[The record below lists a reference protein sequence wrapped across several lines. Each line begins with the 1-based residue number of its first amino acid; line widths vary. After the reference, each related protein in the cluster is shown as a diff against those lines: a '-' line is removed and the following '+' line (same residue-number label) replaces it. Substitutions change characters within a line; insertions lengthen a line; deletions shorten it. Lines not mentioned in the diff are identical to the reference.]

1 MSSGPLRVV
10 VLGDSLSVGV
20 GDPDPALP
28 LLAGVLGRLHGWP
41 HHLAGL
47 ADGLGAPVELH
58 VLARTGSRT
67 ARVRHEQLGA
77 ALALRPDVATWF
89 TGVNDVF
96 SPSFDADAFEA
107 DYRAGVEA
115 LVAGTRSAVLALG
128 LHDVAAGPPLR
139 PSVSRRVRSATA
151 VADEVV
157 RRVSDGAG
165 AHRLDPDRLGLDL
178 RSGRPVRDGVLSLD
192 RLHPGRAGHV
202 HLARAVAG
210 VLQARGLLPPGALPG
225 VPEPGPGARL
235 GAHASHVLWCARY
248 GPGPLLRGRMADT
261 GGMASR
267 SRRPGRLSK
276 WQRAALAADEDERSR
291 SLPAVDAVE
300 HHRDGPWVV
309 RRISGSTSTKPY
321 TCPGCGQPVPPGT
334 PHVVAWPQERPL
346 LEREAAAARRHWHS
360 PCWGQ
365 RSRAGR

>member
-1 MSSGPLRVV
+1 MSGGPLRVV

-28 LLAGVLGRLHGWP
+28 LLAGVLGRLQGWP
-41 HHLAGL
+41 HHLAVL

-67 ARVRHEQLGA
+67 ARVRHEQLDA

-96 SPSFDADAFEA
+96 SPSFDSAAFEVEYA
-107 DYRAGVEA
+107 AGVGS
-115 LVAGTRSAVLALG
+115 LVGAARSVLTLG
-128 LHDVAAGPPLR
+128 LHDAAAGPPLR
-139 PSVSRRVRSATA
+139 PSVRRRVRAATV

-157 RRVSDGAG
+157 RRVSDRAG
-165 AHRLDPDRLGLDL
+165 AHRLEPERLGLDL

-192 RLHPGRAGHV
+192 RLHPGRTGHV
-202 HLARAVAG
+202 RLAQAVAAA
-210 VLQARGLLPPGALPG
+210 LQARGLLPLGPLPDPP
-225 VPEPGPGARL
+225 VPGPGARL
-235 GAHASHVLWCARY
+235 GAHASHVLWCARF

-261 GGMASR
+261 GRMASR
-267 SRRPGRLSK
+267 SRRPSRLSK
-276 WQRAALAADEDERSR
+276 WQRAALAADEDGRGPA
-291 SLPAVDAVE
+291 LPALDSVE

-309 RRISGSTSTKPY
+309 RRISGATSTKPY
-321 TCPGCGQPVPPGT
+321 TCPGCAQPVPPGT

-346 LEREAAAARRHWHS
+346 LEREAAAARRHWHTT
-360 PCWGQ
+360 CWTQ
-365 RSRAGR
+365 RSRAAR